1 MAGQARKQ
9 ETEAHQQ
16 NGRRERRGTSADGEE
31 APTEEA
37 RTGEARKEE
46 ARTGETGTGKA
57 RTLTQPGHREEPAAQ
72 GRIARAQQWWNRAW
86 GSAGHERHTLLLIAK
101 STLAATIAWF
111 FSYNLLEA
119 ESPAFAPFS
128 AVLIMQVTVYQ
139 SLLQSLRYV
148 GAVATGV
155 AVQAA
160 LGYLAGPDLL
170 TFALVAVVA
179 LTIGRWPAL
188 GSQGSQVATAAFF
201 AFSTYVT
208 APAGIGKITHLAQ
221 IILLVLIGCG
231 VGVIVNVVLVPPL
244 RYRSAEHGIH
254 TLARALCDLVSDM
267 YPAMREGE
275 IEEERISH
283 WRGRAEQTGGLI
295 TQAENGLRTARES
308 LYFNPRSRL
317 GRHRGRA
324 GFEGYGAVLE
334 ALKRTMYQLAS
345 LTRSLDQ
352 WRQDGS
358 ERDRRFLRGYAD
370 FLESISRIAQVL
382 GEMDEDTLADQARQ
396 LCQLADEAQQCCR
409 QVTDRAEQ
417 DGLPLTDPAYP
428 YGVLVVEATRL
439 MDEFQYTCDV
449 LQSQV
454 DAR

>member
-9 ETEAHQQ
+9 QHEAHQR
-16 NGRRERRGTSADGEE
+16 NRRTERRGTGTDDEE
-31 APTEEA
+31 P
-37 RTGEARKEE
+37 RTHRGATGT
-46 ARTGETGTGKA
+46 RTETGA
-57 RTLTQPGHREEPAAQ
+57 WAFHREEPAAQ
-72 GRIARAQQWWNRAW
+72 GRIARVRQWWARAW
-86 GSAGHERHTLLLIAK
+86 GSAGHERHTLLLIGK

-208 APAGIGKITHLAQ
+208 APAGLGKITHLAQ

-231 VGVIVNVVLVPPL
+231 VGVIVNVTLVPPL

-267 YPAMREGE
+267 YPAMRQGE
-275 IEEERISH
+275 MEEERISH
-283 WRGRAEQTGGLI
+283 WRGRAEQTGELI
-295 TQAENGLRTARES
+295 RQAENRLRTARES

-317 GRHRGRA
+317 GRYRDPK
-324 GFEGYGAVLE
+324 GFEGYGAVLK
-334 ALKRTMYQLAS
+334 ALERTMYQMAS
-345 LTRSLDQ
+345 LIRSLDQ

-358 ERDRRFLRGYAD
+358 DRDRRFLCNYAD
-370 FLESISRIAQVL
+370 FLEAVSRIVQVL
-382 GEMDEDTLADQARQ
+382 GELDEDTLADQTDE
-396 LCQLADEAQQCCR
+396 LCRLADQAQRCCR
-409 QVTDRAEQ
+409 QVTDQAEQ
-417 DGLPLTDPAYP
+417 DGLPLTNPAYP

-439 MDEFQYTCDV
+439 MDEFRYTCDV
-449 LQSQV
+449 LRRQ
-454 DAR
+454 AA

>member
-1 MAGQARKQ
+1 MAGQTRKQ
-9 ETEAHQQ
+9 ELPARKR
-16 NGRRERRGTSADGEE
+16 NRGTDEREDRPAWRGSSE
-31 APTEEA
+31 
-37 RTGEARKEE
+37 
-46 ARTGETGTGKA
+46 
-57 RTLTQPGHREEPAAQ
+57 GHREQPAAQ
-72 GRIARAQQWWNRAW
+72 GRVARARQWWTRAW
-86 GSAGHERHTLLLIAK
+86 GSAGHERHTLLLIGK
-101 STLAATIAWF
+101 STLAATIAWVC
-111 FSYNLLEA
+111 SYNLLDA

-188 GSQGSQVATAAFF
+188 GSQGTQVATAAFF
-201 AFSTYVT
+201 AFSTYVQ
-208 APAGIGKITHLAQ
+208 APAGLGKITHLGQ

-231 VGVIVNVVLVPPL
+231 VGVLVNVTLVPPL

-275 IEEERISH
+275 MEKERISH
-283 WRGRAEQTGGLI
+283 WRDRAEQTGGLI
-295 TQAENGLRTARES
+295 SQAENGLRTARES
-308 LYFNPRSRL
+308 LYYNPRNRL
-317 GRHRGRA
+317 GRHRGRTN
-324 GFEGYGAVLE
+324 FEGYGAVLK
-334 ALKRTMYQLAS
+334 ALERTMYQVAS

-352 WRQDGS
+352 WRQDGG
-358 ERDRRFLRGYAD
+358 EQDRRFLSRYAD
-370 FLESISRIAQVL
+370 FLESVSRITQVL
-382 GEMDEDTLADQARQ
+382 GQVNEDSLADQTGE
-396 LCQLADEAQQCCR
+396 LCELTDQAQEYCR
-409 QVTDRAEQ
+409 RVTEQAAQ

-439 MDEFQYTCDV
+439 MDEFQYTCSV
-449 LQSQV
+449 LRRQA
-454 DAR
+454 DA

>member
-9 ETEAHQQ
+9 ETEAQET
-16 NGRRERRGTSADGEE
+16 RREEPRTEETGTEE
-31 APTEEA
+31 TRTEEA
-37 RTGEARKEE
+37 RTEGA
-46 ARTGETGTGKA
+46 GTRIKS
-57 RTLTQPGHREEPAAQ
+57 RYREEPAAQ
-72 GRIARAQQWWNRAW
+72 GRIARLRQWWSRAW
-86 GSAGHERHTLLLIAK
+86 GSAGHERHTLLLIGK
-101 STLAATIAWF
+101 STLAATVAWF
-111 FSYNLLEA
+111 FSYNLLGA

-208 APAGIGKITHLAQ
+208 APAGLGKITHLAQ

-231 VGVIVNVVLVPPL
+231 VGVIVNVALVPPL

-267 YPAMREGE
+267 YPAMRQGE
-275 IEEERISH
+275 MEEERISH

-295 TQAENGLRTARES
+295 TQAKNGLRTARES

-317 GRHRGRA
+317 GRHRGRT
-324 GFEGYGAVLE
+324 GFEGYGAVLA
-334 ALKRTMYQLAS
+334 ALERTMYQLAS

-370 FLESISRIAQVL
+370 FLESVSRIAQVL
-382 GEMDEDTLADQARQ
+382 GEVDEDTLADQARD

-409 QVTDRAEQ
+409 RVTDQAEQ

-454 DAR
+454 DEQ